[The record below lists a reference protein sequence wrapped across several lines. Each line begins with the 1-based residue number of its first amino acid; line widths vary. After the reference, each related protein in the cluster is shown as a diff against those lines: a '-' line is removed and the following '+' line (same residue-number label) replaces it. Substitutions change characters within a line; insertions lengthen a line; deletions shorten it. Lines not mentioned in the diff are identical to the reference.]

1 MMRRTTY
8 TSKRI
13 IKMLFGILTILLL
26 STQEIWGQTYSID
39 LYAQNYAGGSG
50 TKNDPYLISNDKEL
64 AKLARDVN
72 NGNTSQAFLGK
83 YFKLTADIDLSG
95 GIWMPIG
102 KYYNYGNGNGNNR
115 LFFGKFDGNG
125 HVIKNMH
132 IQWEGT
138 DAWSAW
144 GLFSTLQGSSSTNL
158 TTVTNL
164 IIENAVV
171 EKKPGFK
178 PYGPGYNVGVV
189 AGEIYGNT
197 ELSNIIIRGSEIKD
211 NDETY
216 EINNESK
223 IGGISGNVQT
233 DSKNETFR
241 IFNIAAD
248 TKINMLKNT
257 SVFNNKFHIAQGFG
271 RFSYDMKGG
280 DNIIEPTNIYLFGNG
295 LNIENTSTNINKGG
309 ITANCQNENNAKK
322 YTSTWYYTQDV
333 TGGKNLGIKVNAAT
347 FANDFVDK
355 ANTLITTKSLEE
367 DKNPWTFTN
376 GALNMYSKIDVSLVE
391 NTYNRNDLQ
400 VSYTLTSNQFKDE
413 YTFSWTV
420 EGEAITPNK
429 GSNGKTITLPLS
441 NKKRTGVVI
450 ITNGNT
456 GSVIL
461 KKHFEI
467 KPKYYSIDLYADSYS
482 GGTGTKE
489 DPIIISSD
497 LELAKLARDVETW
510 QMKDSKYFKLA
521 NDISLDK
528 GLWMPI
534 GNTKYSWAFFK
545 GKFDGDG
552 HTIDNMHICWK
563 DNSGSWG
570 AWGLFSVLNGQ
581 ASDEARVC
589 RITNLIIDNAVVE
602 KEEGY
607 MPVGNGLNI
616 GILAGELAGGNSE
629 ISNIIIRNS
638 KITDNKETYTTPEIA
653 VGGIVGK
660 AVDGQIYRIYNLSS
674 EADINMFD
682 HASLKSGNTCLAE
695 GIGYYGVVNNS
706 NSFVILPTNI
716 YVHGKVSTA
725 NNRCKV
731 GEVVGNRNVNAE
743 SGETATWY
751 YANKTNSSSSNI
763 ATNGTQK
770 SEVDFATTFASQNNL
785 YISANNFQDKLNW
798 SYTSGTGFNFGSTKL
813 TVKRGYNTIITAETI
828 EGNAGNEKYFWYTSS
843 DKKNWTLQ
851 NENNAYND
859 FSISLED
866 YDQFVYALLEDGSS
880 QSGVAKIDARK
891 VDAVMKTNEETN
903 TLYIEITNNIW
914 ENNDK
919 LNVTYSW
926 VKNGKEETVAPT
938 FDKSS
943 LAPTDKLSCHVI
955 VTTKDGVELLNKWL
969 VYAKSVV
976 YLCPA
981 GVTVTTADGK
991 TISYNAG
998 DDSND
1003 GLTPATAVRTWKGA
1017 YSKLTVKGSWDD
1029 NTIVLMGKSDQSV
1042 TNDGSDGFPNNNDYY
1057 SSSEKWENAKAS
1069 SPFFRNTT
1077 ITGSWDGVDYKG
1089 VIEMYGGHYR
1099 NHSIAIFGD
1108 TRFQYLA
1115 FNRNPNNTEGDYFD
1129 ILYCQFY
1136 NLEMGEGIQM
1146 TNYQK
1151 MYQGDGTIKGA
1162 VSTSFQIFGGF
1173 MDDNRFSPLSTEGNL
1188 KKMDDALPHGREG
1201 FKIKIKS
1208 GHFST
1213 ICVGGRQTTDNRNG
1227 VMGSPN
1233 MPIKCTIDV
1242 DIDRNFND
1250 NHNEN
1255 NSDLDVAVVLA
1266 GNHEGAMV
1274 GDVDII
1280 IKSGKIGRVVN
1291 GSLGARRN
1299 TSNYNAP
1306 YNTYMGR
1313 ANILIDPEH
1322 SENNNNT
1329 DINSRVEITEI
1340 YGGSTGRG
1348 FQGGQWI
1355 ENPFYGYS
1363 TITIKGGTFLI
1374 PTKCTPE
1381 EIFSGIYGAGAG
1393 GMNGIG
1399 DDTNHT
1405 TDERIP
1411 YWTNS
1416 STKSVMAFGNYYTAK
1431 NNLCMY
1437 KCYNADT
1444 HTYTEVDPRLT
1455 NNKIII
1461 EGGIFGSETRKID
1474 GIYGGGSGYMSKD
1487 LWIADSKPSTYG
1499 GNIYGKA
1506 GETVTS
1512 LTING
1517 GEFYCKNGIFAGGR
1531 GTDYYYATKAYNGN
1545 PDDYQ
1550 ELGKIYGN
1558 VELTIN
1564 GGKFHCPI
1572 FGGGYGVADAKLL
1585 NSNNINTLENM
1596 ARLYGSSTVK
1606 INGGT
1611 FFENIYGGGDMAV
1624 VEKGT
1629 NVIISDRADI
1639 RADVFAGGNGRI
1651 KRADTDYTIN
1661 NNTWHPEK
1669 VGKVLGNTNLT
1680 FFGSTKVA
1688 PYIYGDIYGGGNLA
1702 QVEGDTHINMYAANF
1717 AGEIFGG
1724 GKGRITDNNGK
1735 ELYTYADVT
1744 GNTFVSLAK
1753 DQGVQINDKE
1763 KEEDNYSINVIWNK
1777 KLDSTKEN
1785 FIEWDTN
1792 KAKFFADGK
1801 FLNPHNIYGGGNLA
1815 CNVTGKATL
1824 NIQKGMTPFSLLK
1837 TTEWKVA
1844 YDDNNNPHFSVF
1856 GGGYG
1861 LNTTV
1866 DNTDVTV
1873 NVEGDYSVYDA
1884 EIEDDTEQLSKG
1896 QTPLRAKSDMNVFDN
1911 SKGIPNFTILA
1922 VLGGGY
1928 AGTVDNDAKV
1938 TIDGKTFIHR
1948 VYGGGFGD
1956 PKSTSNNETGK
1967 IGGNTEVYVKGGNIY
1982 GDVFGGGAGVKPKKD
1997 ASSTYTYFT
2006 NVAKVYETTKVEVS
2020 DDAHVYGNVYGGG
2033 DMANI
2038 GSYETHDNPE
2048 AYFGNKPKSISTFDQ
2063 TNGKFISYEATD
2075 YKSFVNIIGGN
2086 IFGEI
2091 FAGGKGLKK
2100 AEAPEYNKVGRIN
2113 GNTILHIA
2121 NTNEAGMERITP
2133 MVWNRVYGGCAYGV
2147 VDGNTLVHVEGG
2159 MLGLNIFGGGYGD
2172 IPITNDKTDD
2182 NSGQSTASST
2192 LEQVLGKKDTKN
2204 EGTYACILGNTKVQI
2219 DGGEWLWDRKA
2230 DKNGNITTWLDVQSD
2245 SEKVCENLDEFKDI
2259 IYAIHNA
2266 NTLGEITNA
2275 KAKAAMS
2282 RIINNKDTKEF
2293 FELTDGDF
2301 GSASFSKNHN
2311 IFGGGNRAC
2320 YVGYDIN
2327 GNSTGDGTGEAIVE
2341 INHSPVTEIIGA
2353 NGKSL
2358 NILDFTTLQGL
2369 CWYLAEKN
2377 SNNPQFSV
2385 FGAGYG
2391 ANTKVRNAKVYA
2403 QAGAMIEENG
2413 TPNKING
2420 KYFRY
2425 ASQEEDRLKY
2435 TNFETNLYIDY
2446 MAVSKEDKKLYYGSV
2461 DGTSDDADTFRR
2473 YYNTRMA
2480 WILGI
2485 PGFTFQEIHGGGF
2498 SGYVKEDTY
2507 VETNNQLTCYN
2518 IYGGGLGA
2526 LPYGTLNETTD
2537 KDNHYDFG
2545 SVGGNSKVFFKSGN
2559 VARNVYGGGAG
2570 IESIRVSGNNIVS
2583 LDSKTGSIIDFPDMA
2598 RVKGKTEVHIYGE
2611 NVGVPPLVIDRTV
2624 IMGNVYGGGD
2634 VANVGLNTQKATA
2647 KKIDD
2652 AESLSPSNF
2661 TSFVNVRGGTILS
2674 KIFAGGNGRTADV
2687 CGDYTKLGGIYG
2699 NACVVTGRPVM
2710 TYPYNE
2716 FATGSTTEYTSTS
2729 LNPSEEKYL
2738 VNPDATVNKD
2748 LMPSIMNSIYGGGQN
2763 GTVYGNTLVAIKD
2776 GALYYNIFGGG
2787 WGDEETNTSANI
2799 TGNTNLSITGGQA
2812 MLTSY
2817 WSTTMRNWEPATI
2830 VGDKTYSPQYIP
2842 ATQKFKVNHNI
2853 YGGGDKT
2860 CVVGEKD
2867 KDGNLV
2873 ENSGNTYIKLEKGL
2887 LHDNTQ
2893 LLSGV
2898 STTQFF
2904 NSNEWKEI
2912 FNKVGSP
2919 HFCVFGGGFGEK
2931 TFVLN
2936 DSHIE
2941 VAMEARGSINKG
2953 NDIIKGEE
2961 HKHFFSDYSMMD
2973 IVGGGFSGQ
2982 VNGTT
2987 HIYGAGGAS
2996 CRRVFGGGFYSSVK
3010 ATDINIKAIDCHDI
3024 FGGGFMGD
3032 VEKETKVV
3040 IGSQDSKTSTFGND
3054 DIYIHGNVYGGNDV
3068 SGAVNIVLDSNGY
3081 FKDNGGTGTNV
3092 NIYGGHIYGDVY
3104 GAGNGNYLYALDKK
3118 GNKKVTVNEYY
3129 PVNPNDS
3136 ESETIPLVYT
3146 VPMRE
3151 TMPSYMAASD
3161 AAKIVNINSWRPI
3174 TNKVNIDIKGNSTSD
3189 IITIDGDVYGG
3200 GNSASVKK
3208 VHDYDSDNQEGAI
3221 KINIGNN
3228 VNIRSV
3234 FMGCN
3239 GEALFAKSEDNDFM
3253 NKFQKLN
3260 GDVENGKELNLADT
3274 IDWINDPS
3282 NKGISTI
3289 YLSTENAQRPLVYP
3303 HLLDL
3308 YFQSVETDIQGQLTW
3323 NGSESGDGLTNCNIG
3338 TFCCGGNRGNMSVY
3352 PNSVGNVVD
3361 YTFPAGLV
3369 ITNKIVGG
3377 CNNANYNYKDLVTHE
3392 GGYLLGNT
3400 HSEYPFIKLTIKNKF
3415 EPKEDN
3421 NAYIGGNVYGG
3432 CYQAGTVRGD
3442 ISVILQSDM
3451 LEGKSKEKLDNSNDF
3466 LSSKPQYSA
3475 LNVYGA
3481 GYGMES
3487 YVYGNT
3493 DVRVAEGMKC
3503 DTVSTT
3509 SDIFNASGVSANFVY
3524 GGGQQGN
3531 VIGVT
3536 NVDVLNGHIYKSVT
3550 GGSYS
3555 GYVWG
3560 STQVKVGYPI
3570 YYKVKDKQSG
3580 IYLLNRSDKN
3590 NKFIDHEG
3598 NTETGAILSDLASE
3612 TIKQDIKL
3620 IAGDI
3625 ISQAVYESIIGKQGL
3640 TTEFVKN
3647 DCFEKCIS
3655 KPASPLTWNDIN
3667 IKIGEAVYGG
3677 GYSVAQG
3684 TSVLAND
3691 STVLKYTDRYNIDKA
3706 FTTENSRLVDLAEL
3720 PNGTTKGFGGNTTI
3734 LVADN
3739 SNPSSTRDHITI
3751 SHQEMK
3757 SIVLPKGTDLFGY
3770 YYKDKNGNYRYISLQ
3785 DHYFYGGGEEYAKP
3799 EEQGTDKNIYVYDS
3813 EGGIFGDG
3821 HQSYAE
3827 GFRSADLTGYGFAGT
3842 TINKPKIINTFQRM
3856 DILRLEDNCFNVLG
3870 ARDYATN
3877 VTNKTPYSIARVGEI
3892 QMFAKNIA
3900 LKGNKLQGKTV
3911 NRARNYMGLANNI
3924 HYVGAVTSN
3933 VPFNE
3938 ASKEA
3943 WRNDTGEIPASGD
3956 YANKSYLEVKQSYID
3971 QYKKDTDE
3979 ATFQKRNEGT
3989 AKNMIGIASGY
4000 ALKIQNVQE
4009 LYDANK
4015 KIVDKIYYGPIY
4027 GVIEMNL
4034 IDVREDE
4041 GGGYV
4046 YADNVHKR
4054 DNGNNP
4060 DFLETTGNFVFPY
4073 DAKQNRY
4080 IVDDC
4085 FPTGFSGLKT
4095 NDPDSEIDVHYWYV
4109 TGFNYYYNAH
4119 ITCFTYKD
4127 AMKFNNDNS
4136 DGLTVLAGLKPNQ
4149 PVTVHSWKMR
4159 SGHPDNKNDYSCDL
4173 EYRNY
4178 LPGKTEGNVDID
4190 NEDVAGKYTL
4200 RVGGSSSYTYSNP
4213 EASDTEDANKG
4224 FAAVLP
4230 MNATGAFDSNNYIR
4244 QALPSELNNGDAKI
4258 SFELSDNVNN
4268 TTTEYFNKHLSKKC
4282 LATLILK
4289 APAYSKYNSE
4299 KDNKPIISKVAT
4311 STFFTLSATGNY
4323 EKVENNTNLSEGKD
4337 YYIKNGIEGEYAK
4350 VNNTTKIFKKNT
4362 DGYAPVNNIKDVIA
4376 GENYFCEVPRIYTY
4390 TIYLTIEYVQ
4400 GPNINGNITV
4410 DNCALPGEMIRL
4422 KKNNVTIAA
4431 DQAFSANGYYWRI
4444 GKRKKNADGKWEFE
4458 DNTEWNITKKAAG
4471 YDTYKQGDAKTAEG
4485 LFKNCKYDKTN
4496 DYLDIPAY
4504 YFMNGYGVQLGI
4516 TMNGLDKI
4524 FTVDMDNDNEFL
4536 IHNYHRMNPHKEG
4549 LDLHLAEAIKRAKE
4563 EKDVATGT
4571 TTVPFAEPRIY
4582 ISDLSDLTAF
4592 INFIDTIGADGKA
4605 PRYGA
4610 NAQFVLQKDLTVP
4623 SDFVCGTGIFHG
4635 IFHGNGH
4642 VIHGLPQDKS
4652 LLAENQ
4658 GQIYNLGLESG
4669 NIAAKGSTNG
4679 GAYHCCFEQNP
4690 SSSPSSSEASS
4701 SLSDGVST
4709 PFAPIVYRMDGS
4721 ADTHYTSDDFKYGR
4735 VAYDLNE
4742 YYLRARYS
4750 NEATNPDDMKALKY
4764 VYDYYANGD
4773 YQYANRTDA
4782 ITGKNTGI
4790 TYLRTGLDSD
4800 LPNYEQAE
4808 TRHNQAHDIDKAR
4821 VKAGSSSA
4829 SSSSPSSST
4838 PSSSSPSSAPSSSSP
4853 SSFDG
4858 VSTPFAYEPLFDANH
4873 AATTLAASNIMND
4886 FIFWGQK
4893 LQATPES
4900 CPQAIESH
4908 QNCYMTNRVY
4918 RTAGYYGDTKL
4929 DAFHY
4934 NAYNYLGGTMTTY
4947 VHQPSITAIDFTC
4960 KGDISKATKTINGIF
4975 YPPVDDNAKVF
4986 SDFSVKNDVTKN
4998 LLVYTNNNVDIDSDT
5013 EAYDVVNKYLRY
5025 NESTRES
5032 LIKGHHVF
5040 TNTEGF
5046 TTAFLHLV
5054 ERTADNKNSEG
5065 GICENNNFCA
5075 PLPFTV
5081 TNRAWYVRKP
5091 QQYANDNTGAWE
5103 GICLPFTVHKVV
5115 ASINGEITHF
5125 YGIPTTDELS
5135 TPALNT
5141 HTLHHE
5147 YWLRGL
5153 TTVGK
5158 DGTDIAA
5165 TFQRPGLTSDGLFM
5179 PIAESSGSTS
5189 AGSSSP
5195 SAGSGS
5201 TSAGSGSPSLSEG
5214 VSYTFATPFFIDT
5227 YESRLYNKD
5236 ANPYYAAPHTY
5247 SNYPLLTSE
5256 VPYIVRFPGDGYY
5269 EFDLSS
5275 KFYNDILGKSEPEQT
5290 VAFNAY
5296 GYENM
5301 ETSYGS
5307 ITIPVTKQMATTK
5320 DGYTHCG
5327 TFAAKDIKKDAIYS
5341 MNDKGNAFIS
5351 ETSTATSIMPFRT
5364 YMTAKTTKAKALSY
5378 APSMIKIA
5386 ESTGI
5391 DKITP
5396 EIGVAD
5402 KDDATGSYLIVRP
5415 INNNKVRIESNIST
5429 TIYVYTITGQLYR
5442 ILDVIPGN
5450 SVYSGFQQGA
5460 YIFGK
5465 AKIMVQ

>member
-1 MMRRTTY
+1 
-8 TSKRI
+8 
-13 IKMLFGILTILLL
+13 MLLGILTILLM

-39 LYAQNYAGGSG
+39 IYAQNYAGGSG

-83 YFKLTADIDLSG
+83 YFKLTADIDLKN

-132 IQWEGT
+132 IQWEGK

-144 GLFSTLQGSSSTNL
+144 GLFSTLQGASSTNL

-164 IIENAVV
+164 IIENATV
-171 EKKPGFK
+171 EKKPDFK

-197 ELSNIIIRGSEIKD
+197 ELSNIIIRGSVITD

-216 EINNESK
+216 EINNETK
-223 IGGISGNVQT
+223 IGGIAGNVQT

-257 SVFNNKFHIAQGFG
+257 GIFNNKFCIAQGFG

-295 LNIENTSTNINKGG
+295 LNVESSNSETNKNINKGG
-309 ITANCQNENNAKK
+309 ITAYCQKEGNAKK
-322 YTSTWYYTQDV
+322 YTSTWYYTTSVD
-333 TGGKNLGIKVNAAT
+333 GGKNLGTQKTDAAFKGE
-347 FANDFVDK
+347 FAK
-355 ANTLITTKSLEE
+355 IANEFITKNNLTKEKTTWYFNNNNISM
-367 DKNPWTFTN
+367 DKNQ
-376 GALNMYSKIDVSLVE
+376 DVNVVE
-391 NTYNRNDLQ
+391 NYNRNDYN
-400 VSYTLTSNQFKDE
+400 VSFSIDGISPETDYT
-413 YTFSWTV
+413 YTWKV
-420 EGEAITPNK
+420 DNKEITPLE
-429 GSNGKTITLPLS
+429 GGKSISLELS
-441 NKKRTGVVI
+441 NKKRVGVVT
-450 ITNGNT
+450 ITNSKT
-456 GSVIL
+456 QKVVMTKDFVIN
-461 KKHFEI
+461 
-467 KPKYYSIDLYADSYS
+467 PKYYSIDLYADNYAQGS
-482 GGTGTKE
+482 GSET
-489 DPIIISSD
+489 DPYIISND
-497 LELAKLARDVETW
+497 LELAKLAYDVNKGTATAG
-510 QMKDSKYFKLA
+510 KYFKLS
-521 NDISLDK
+521 NDINLDK
-528 GLWMPI
+528 ALWIPI
-534 GNTKYSWAFFK
+534 GSTNYEEKYFN

-552 HTIDNMHICWK
+552 YSINNMRILWA
-563 DNSGSWG
+563 DTNNDWST
-570 AWGLFSVLNGQ
+570 WGLFSAIKGTADN
-581 ASDEARVC
+581 EANFC
-589 RITNLIIDNAVVE
+589 RITNLVMDHALIE
-602 KEEGY
+602 KESNTNQIEKSGNVAVL
-607 MPVGNGLNI
+607 VGEVLTTGF
-616 GILAGELAGGNSE
+616 SE
-629 ISNIIIRNS
+629 VSNIIVRNS
-638 KITDNKETYTTPEIA
+638 VITDNNESYKRKQFR
-653 VGGIVGK
+653 VGGIIGNLE
-660 AVDGQIYRIYNLSS
+660 DNHITRLFNLSAQVEIKMLS
-674 EADINMFD
+674 NATLSDKCYM
-682 HASLKSGNTCLAE
+682 AE
-695 GIGYYGVVNNS
+695 GIGHYGAPKTS
-706 NSFVILPTNI
+706 SSYAIPLTNI
-716 YVHGKVSTA
+716 YVHGSIETTINSNNCYIGGVIGNNA
-725 NNRCKV
+725 NN
-731 GEVVGNRNVNAE
+731 NNIT
-743 SGETATWY
+743 STSSTWY
-751 YANKTNSSSSNI
+751 YTEAVNVATTNVVNY
-763 ATNGTQK
+763 GTKQPL
-770 SEVDFATTFASQNNL
+770 SDFANIFAVNCDS
-785 YISANNFQDKLNW
+785 YIAEKNIDGKSVWTYINSIGFKFSFTRL
-798 SYTSGTGFNFGSTKL
+798 TVERGFNAE
-813 TVKRGYNTIITAETI
+813 ITAETVK
-828 EGNAGNEKYFWYTSS
+828 GNAANEKYFWYTSA
-843 DKKNWTLQ
+843 DKKTWELQ
-851 NENNAYND
+851 NKDAASYP
-859 FSISLED
+859 FTLPRKD
-866 YDQFVYALLEDGSS
+866 YDQYVYAELADGSS
-880 QSGVAKIDARK
+880 RSGIIKIEAVRVEAKLIS
-891 VDAVMKTNEETN
+891 NSGEN
-903 TLYIEITNNIW
+903 TISISVTNNIW
-914 ENNDK
+914 NNNDY
-919 LNVTYSW
+919 LNITYSW
-926 VKNGKEETVAPT
+926 VKNDDEEHPVSTT
-938 FDKSS
+938 STYDKSK
-943 LAPTDKLSCHVI
+943 LGNNDKLKCHVVVKSQDGI
-955 VTTKDGVELLNKWL
+955 VLLDNWL
-969 VYAKSVV
+969 VYVKSVI
-976 YLCPA
+976 YICPA
-981 GVTVTTADGK
+981 GVTVGTT
-991 TISYNAG
+991 TYNAG
-998 DDSND
+998 NDNND
-1003 GLTPATAVRTWKGA
+1003 GLTPETAVLTWNGA
-1017 YSKLTVKGSWDD
+1017 YTKLDKEGSWDD
-1029 NTIVLMGKSDQSV
+1029 NIIVLMGRSDYGVTNNSSNGFTSV
-1042 TNDGSDGFPNNNDYY
+1042 TFY
-1057 SSSEKWENAKAS
+1057 SSSDWENKKKN
-1069 SPFFRNTT
+1069 SPFFKNAT
-1077 ITGSWDGVDYKG
+1077 ITGSWNDVDYHGVMQMKG
-1089 VIEMYGGHYR
+1089 GSNRDESLPIY
-1099 NHSIAIFGD
+1099 GD
-1108 TRFQYLA
+1108 TRFQHLT
-1115 FNRNPNNTEGDYFD
+1115 FERSNNNSDKYD
-1129 ILYCQFY
+1129 ILYCQY
-1136 NLEMGEGIQM
+1136 NNMEMGEGIQM
-1146 TNYQK
+1146 INYK
-1151 MYQGDGTIKGA
+1151 DMFDADGTISGA
-1162 VSTSFQIFGGF
+1162 KSTSFQIFGGF
-1173 MDDNRFSPLSTEGNL
+1173 KDDARFRNLWEGDNL
-1188 KKMDDALPHGREG
+1188 KKMDESLPHGHEG
-1201 FKIKIKS
+1201 FSIKIKS
-1208 GHFST
+1208 GHYST
-1213 ICVGGRQTTDNRNG
+1213 ICVGGRQTQSNING
-1227 VMGSPN
+1227 LMGSPN
-1233 MPIKCTIDV
+1233 MPIKCTIDI
-1242 DIDRNFND
+1242 DIDRDFND
-1250 NHNEN
+1250 KHTSGNG
-1255 NSDLDVAVVLA
+1255 DKTPTLDVAVILA

-1291 GSLGARRN
+1291 GSLGAKRKVN
-1299 TSNYNAP
+1299 DNSNAP
-1306 YNTYMGR
+1306 YNTFMGR
-1313 ANILIDPEH
+1313 ANILIDPAQ
-1322 SENNNNT
+1322 SENNKQNK

-1340 YGGSTGRG
+1340 YGGSAGRG
-1348 FQGGQWI
+1348 FGDNEEV
-1355 ENPFYGYS
+1355 ENPFYGQS

-1374 PTKCTPE
+1374 PTECNQDM
-1381 EIFSGIYGAGAG
+1381 IFSGIYGAGAG

-1399 DDTNHT
+1399 DDANHT
-1405 TDERIP
+1405 PDTRIP
-1411 YWTNS
+1411 YWNDVNTKSVINFGGYATAKDKLCFYHCYNS
-1416 STKSVMAFGNYYTAK
+1416 STRTFT
-1431 NNLCMY
+1431 
-1437 KCYNADT
+1437 DI
-1444 HTYTEVDPRLT
+1444 DPRETST
-1455 NNKIII
+1455 NIII
-1461 EGGIFGSETRKID
+1461 EGGIFGSSTKPID
-1474 GIYGGGSGYMSKD
+1474 GIYAGGSGYMSLD
-1487 LWIADSKPSTYG
+1487 LWPHRGIPSKVG

-1506 GETVTS
+1506 GETVAS
-1512 LTING
+1512 MTING
-1517 GEFYCKNGIFAGGR
+1517 GEFYCENGIFAGGR
-1531 GTDYYYATKAYNGN
+1531 GTDYFYAKKDNNKIYGT
-1545 PDDYQ
+1545 PSDYTD
-1550 ELGKIYGN
+1550 LGKIYGN

-1564 GGKFHCPI
+1564 GGKFHCPV

-1585 NSNNINTLENM
+1585 NSNNINTLNNM

-1611 FFENIYGGGDMAV
+1611 FYDNIYGGGDMAV

-1629 NVIISDRADI
+1629 NVIISDSADI

-1651 KRADTDYTIN
+1651 KRADTDQTIN
-1661 NNTWHPEK
+1661 DNTWHPEL

-1702 QVEGDTHINMYAANF
+1702 QVGGDTHINMYAANF

-1724 GKGRITDNNGK
+1724 GKGSITDGNGYAIAK
-1735 ELYTYADVT
+1735 DLYTYANVN

-1753 DQGVQINDKE
+1753 DQGVQIKDEK
-1763 KEEDNYSINVIWNK
+1763 KEEDNYSINVIWNR

-1785 FIEWDTN
+1785 FIKWDTN
-1792 KAKFFADGK
+1792 KTEFFANGK

-1824 NIQKGMTPFSLLK
+1824 DIQKGMTSFSLLK
-1837 TTEWKVA
+1837 TAEWKAA

-1866 DNTDVTV
+1866 GNTDVTV
-1873 NVEGDYSVYDA
+1873 NVVGDYSVYDA
-1884 EIEDDTEQLSKG
+1884 EIKDDTEQLSKG
-1896 QTPLRAKSDMNVFDN
+1896 QTPLRAKGEMNVFDN

-1928 AGTVDNDAKV
+1928 AGTVDSDAKV

-1956 PKSTSNNETGK
+1956 PTSTSNNNTGK
-1967 IGGNTEVYVKGGNIY
+1967 IGGNTEVYVKGGKIY

-1997 ASSTYTYFT
+1997 TSGTYTYFT
-2006 NVAKVYETTKVEVS
+2006 NVAKVDKTTKVEVS
-2020 DDAHVYGNVYGGG
+2020 DDANVFGNVYGGG

-2038 GSYETHDNPE
+2038 GSYITLTNKVE
-2048 AYFGNKPKSISTFDQ
+2048 YYGNKPKSTSTFDQ
-2063 TNGKFISYEATD
+2063 TNGDFISYEATD
-2075 YKSFVNIIGGN
+2075 YKSFVNIVGGN

-2100 AEAPEYNKVGRIN
+2100 ADAPEYNKVGRIN

-2121 NTNEAGMERITP
+2121 NTNKAGMERITP
-2133 MVWNRVYGGCAYGV
+2133 MVWSRVYGGCAYGV
-2147 VDGNTLVHVEGG
+2147 VDGNTLVHIEGG

-2204 EGTYACILGNTKVQI
+2204 EGTYANILGNTKVQI
-2219 DGGEWLWDRKA
+2219 DGGAWLWDRKA
-2230 DKNGNITTWLDVQSD
+2230 DKNGNITTWLDAQTDSD
-2245 SEKVCENLDEFKDI
+2245 KVCENLDEFKDI

-2266 NTLGEITNA
+2266 NNLGEITNA

-2293 FELTDGDF
+2293 FEMTDGDF
-2301 GSASFSKNHN
+2301 GSARFSKNHN

-2341 INHSPVTEIIGA
+2341 INHSPVTDIIGA

-2377 SNNPQFSV
+2377 SNSPQFSV

-2403 QAGAMIEENG
+2403 QTGAMIELNG
-2413 TPNKING
+2413 TPNKIDG

-2461 DGTSDDADTFRR
+2461 DGTSDDANTFRR

-2480 WILGI
+2480 WTLGI
-2485 PGFTFQEIHGGGF
+2485 PSFTFQEIHGGGF
-2498 SGYVKEDTY
+2498 SGYVDEDTY
-2507 VETNNQLTCYN
+2507 VEANNQLACYN

-2611 NVGVPPLVIDRTV
+2611 NVGVPPLVIERTV

-2647 KKIDD
+2647 EKIDV
-2652 AESLSPSNF
+2652 AKSLTPANF

-2674 KIFAGGNGRTADV
+2674 KVFAGGNGRTADV

-2716 FATGSTTEYTSTS
+2716 FAGSTTEYTSTS

-2748 LMPSIMNSIYGGGQN
+2748 LMPSIMNSVYGGGQN

-2873 ENSGNTYIKLEKGL
+2873 ANSGNTYIKLEKGL

-2898 STTQFF
+2898 TTTQFF
-2904 NSNEWKEI
+2904 SSNEWKEI

-2941 VAMEARGSINKG
+2941 VAMETRGSINKD
-2953 NDIIKGEE
+2953 NDIVKGEE
-2961 HKHFFSDYSMMD
+2961 YKHFVSDYSMMD

-2987 HIYGAGGAS
+2987 HINGAGGAS
-2996 CRRVFGGGFYSSVK
+2996 CRRVFGGGFYNSVK

-3032 VEKETKVV
+3032 VEKGTKVV
-3040 IGSQDSKTSTFGND
+3040 IGSQEGKTSTSTFGND
-3054 DIYIHGNVYGGNDV
+3054 DIYVHGSVYGGNDV
-3068 SGAVNIVLDSNGY
+3068 SGAVNIVLDQNGY

-3151 TMPSYMAASD
+3151 TMPSYIAASD

-3200 GNSASVKK
+3200 GNSASVQK
-3208 VHDYDSDNQEGAI
+3208 VHDNDSESQEGDI

-3282 NKGISTI
+3282 NKGISTL
-3289 YLSTENAQRPLVYP
+3289 YLSTVNAQRPLIYP

-3308 YFQSVETDIQGQLTW
+3308 YFQSVETDIQGKLTW
-3323 NGSESGDGLTNCNIG
+3323 NGSESGDGLTNCTIG

-3442 ISVILQSDM
+3442 IAIILQSDM

-3475 LNVYGA
+3475 LNVYGG

-3487 YVYGNT
+3487 NVYGNT
-3493 DVRVAEGMKC
+3493 DVIMAEGLKC
-3503 DTVSTT
+3503 SDPST
-3509 SDIFNASGVSANFVY
+3509 SSSGEFNASGVSANFVY

-3536 NVDVLNGHIYKSVT
+3536 NVDVLNGHIYKAVT

-3580 IYLLNRSDKN
+3580 IYLLDRTDKN
-3590 NKFIDHEG
+3590 NKYIDREG
-3598 NTETGAILSDLASE
+3598 NTETGATLSDLASE

-3640 TTEFVKN
+3640 TTEFVKT
-3647 DCFEKCIS
+3647 DCFEKCVS
-3655 KPASPLTWNDIN
+3655 SPASPLTWDDIN
-3667 IKIGEAVYGG
+3667 ICIGEAIYGG

-3691 STVLKYTDRYNIDKA
+3691 STVLKYTDKYNINKA
-3706 FTTENSRLVDLAEL
+3706 FTTENSRLVGLTEL
-3720 PNGTTKGFGGNTTI
+3720 PNGTTEGFGGNTTI
-3734 LVADN
+3734 IVADN
-3739 SNPSSTRDHITI
+3739 SDPSSTRDHITI

-3757 SIVLPKGTDLFGY
+3757 SIVLPNGTDLFGY
-3770 YYKDKNGNYRYISLQ
+3770 YYKHKDGNYRFISLQ
-3785 DHYFYGGGEEYAKP
+3785 DSYFYGDGYDKP
-3799 EEQGTDKNIYVYDS
+3799 VGQSDTDKNIYVYDS

-3827 GFRSADLTGYGFAGT
+3827 GFRCADLTGYGFVGT
-3842 TINKPKIINTFQRM
+3842 TINNPKIINTFQRM

-3900 LKGNKLQGKTV
+3900 LTDNKLQDKSV
-3911 NRARNYMGLANNI
+3911 KRARNYMGLANNI

-3933 VPFNE
+3933 VPFND

-3943 WRNDTGEIPASGD
+3943 WRNDTGEVPASG
-3956 YANKSYLEVKQSYID
+3956 KSYLEVKQSYID
-3971 QYKKDTDE
+3971 QYKNDADE

-4073 DAKQNRY
+4073 EEKQNRY

-4085 FPTGFSGLKT
+4085 FPTGFYGLKT

-4119 ITCFTYKD
+4119 ITGYTYKD

-4136 DGLTVLAGLKPNQ
+4136 DGLTVLAGLKPKQ
-4149 PVTVHSWKMR
+4149 PVAVHSWKMR
-4159 SGHPDNKNDYSCDL
+4159 SGHPTDTNEYSCDL

-4178 LPGKTEGNVDID
+4178 LPDRTEGNVDID
-4190 NEDVAGKYTL
+4190 NKDVAGRYTL

-4230 MNATGAFDSNNYIR
+4230 MNATGAFDSKNYIR

-4268 TTTEYFNKHLSKKC
+4268 TTTEYFNKHLSEKC

-4289 APAYSKYNSE
+4289 APAYSEYKSE
-4299 KDNKPIISKVAT
+4299 DDNKPIISKVAT
-4311 STFFTLSATGNY
+4311 SAFFTLSATGNY

-4350 VNNTTKIFKKNT
+4350 VNTTTKIFKKDK
-4362 DGYAPVNNIKDVIA
+4362 DGYAPVNIKDVIA

-4458 DNTEWNITKKAAG
+4458 DATEWDTTNKATG

-4549 LDLHLAEAIKRAKE
+4549 LNLHLAEAIKRAKE
-4563 EKDVATGT
+4563 EKDAATGT

-4592 INFIDTIGADGKA
+4592 INFIDTIGADSKT

-4669 NIAAKGSTNG
+4669 NIAAKGSTNA

-4690 SSSPSSSEASS
+4690 

-4750 NEATNPDDMKALKY
+4750 NDASNPDDMKALKY

-4821 VKAGSSSA
+4821 AKASSSSAAGSSSA
-4829 SSSSPSSST
+4829 
-4838 PSSSSPSSAPSSSSP
+4838 SSSSP

-4873 AATTLAASNIMND
+4873 AATTLTASNIMND

-4908 QNCYMTNRVY
+4908 QNCYMTNHVY

-4947 VHQPSITAIDFTC
+4947 VHQPSITAIDFYC
-4960 KGDISKATKTINGIF
+4960 KGDISKAIGTIKGIF
-4975 YPPVDDNAKVF
+4975 YPPVDENAKVF
-4986 SDFSVKNDVTKN
+4986 SDFSVKDDVTKN

-5125 YGIPTTDELS
+5125 YGIPTDDELS
-5135 TPALNT
+5135 TPSLNT

-5158 DGTDIAA
+5158 NGTDIAA

-5179 PIAESSGSTS
+5179 PKAESSGSTS

-5201 TSAGSGSPSLSEG
+5201 PSAGSGSPSLSEG

>member
-13 IKMLFGILTILLL
+13 IKMLFGILTILLM
-26 STQEIWGQTYSID
+26 STQEIWGQTQTYSID

-50 TKNDPYLISNDKEL
+50 TKNDPYLISNDMEL

-83 YFKLTADIDLSG
+83 YFKLTADIDLRD

-171 EKKPGFK
+171 EKKPGFS

-197 ELSNIIIRGSEIKD
+197 ELSNIIIRGSRITD

-216 EINNESK
+216 KINNESK

-257 SVFNNKFHIAQGFG
+257 SVNNNKFYIAQGFG
-271 RFSYDMKGG
+271 RFSYNMNGG
-280 DNIIEPTNIYLFGNG
+280 GNIIEPTNIYLFGNG
-295 LNIENTSTNINKGG
+295 LKVESSNSETNTNINKGG

-322 YTSTWYYTQDV
+322 YASTWYYTQNVD
-333 TGGKNLGIKVNAAT
+333 GGKNLGTQKTDAAFKGE
-347 FANDFVDK
+347 FAK
-355 ANTLITTKSLEE
+355 IANEFITKNNLTEE
-367 DKNPWTFTN
+367 KTAWYFNN
-376 GALNMYSKIDVSLVE
+376 NNISMNNNLDVYVVE
-391 NTYNRNDLQ
+391 NYNRNDYN
-400 VSYTLTSNQFKDE
+400 VSFSIEGISPETDYT
-413 YTFSWTV
+413 YTWKV
-420 EGEAITPNK
+420 DNKEITPAK
-429 GSNGKTITLPLS
+429 GGKSISLELS
-441 NKKRTGVVI
+441 NKKRVGVVT
-450 ITNGNT
+450 ITDSKT
-456 GSVIL
+456 QEVIMT
-461 KKHFEI
+461 KDFVI
-467 KPKYYSIDLYADSYS
+467 NPKYYSIDLYADNYAQGS
-482 GGTGTKE
+482 GSET
-489 DPIIISSD
+489 DPYIISND
-497 LELAKLARDVETW
+497 LELAKLAYDVNKGTATAG
-510 QMKDSKYFKLA
+510 KYFKLS
-521 NDISLDK
+521 NDINLDK
-528 GLWMPI
+528 ALWIPI
-534 GNTKYSWAFFK
+534 GSTNYEEKYFN

-552 HTIDNMHICWK
+552 YSIDNMRILWT
-563 DNSGSWG
+563 DTNNGWST
-570 AWGLFSVLNGQ
+570 WGLFSAIKGTADN
-581 ASDEARVC
+581 EANFC
-589 RITNLIIDNAVVE
+589 RITNLVMDHALIE
-602 KEEGY
+602 KEPNTNQTEKSGNVAVLVGEVLTTGY
-607 MPVGNGLNI
+607 
-616 GILAGELAGGNSE
+616 SE
-629 ISNIIIRNS
+629 VSNIIVRNS
-638 KITDNKETYTTPEIA
+638 VITDNNESYKRKQFR
-653 VGGIVGK
+653 VGGIIGNLE
-660 AVDGQIYRIYNLSS
+660 DNHITRLFNLSS
-674 EADINMFD
+674 DVKIKMLSNARLSDKCYM
-682 HASLKSGNTCLAE
+682 AE
-695 GIGYYGVVNNS
+695 GIGRYGAPKTS
-706 NSFVILPTNI
+706 SSYAIPLTNI
-716 YVHGKVSTA
+716 YVHGSIETTINSNNCYVGGVIGNNA
-725 NNRCKV
+725 NN
-731 GEVVGNRNVNAE
+731 NNIT
-743 SGETATWY
+743 STSSTWY
-751 YANKTNSSSSNI
+751 YTEAVSVTTSNVV
-763 ATNGTQK
+763 NYGTKQPL
-770 SEVDFATTFASQNNL
+770 SDFANIFAENCNS
-785 YISANNFQDKLNW
+785 YIAEKNIDGKSVWTYIN
-798 SYTSGTGFNFGSTKL
+798 SIGFKFSFTRL
-813 TVKRGYNTIITAETI
+813 AVKRGFNAEITAETVK
-828 EGNAGNEKYFWYTSS
+828 GNAANEKYFWYTSA
-843 DKKNWTLQ
+843 DKKIWELQ
-851 NENNAYND
+851 NKDTASNP
-859 FSISLED
+859 FTLPRKD
-866 YDQFVYALLEDGSS
+866 YDQYVYAELADGSS
-880 QSGVAKIDARK
+880 RSGIIKIEAVRVEAKLIS
-891 VDAVMKTNEETN
+891 NSGEN
-903 TLYIEITNNIW
+903 TISVSVTNNIW
-914 ENNDK
+914 NNNDY
-919 LNVTYSW
+919 LNITYSW
-926 VKNGKEETVAPT
+926 VKNDDEERPVSTT
-938 FDKSS
+938 STYDKSK
-943 LAPTDKLSCHVI
+943 LDKDDKLKCHVVVKSQDGI
-955 VTTKDGVELLNKWL
+955 VLLDNWL
-969 VYAKSVV
+969 VYVKSVI
-976 YLCPA
+976 YICPA
-981 GVTVTTADGK
+981 GVTVGSTT
-991 TISYNAG
+991 YNAG

-1003 GLTPATAVRTWKGA
+1003 GLSPETAVRTWKGA
-1017 YSKLTVKGSWDD
+1017 YSKLEKNGSWDD
-1029 NTIVLMGKSDQSV
+1029 NTIVLMGRSDYNVTNNSSNGFTSV
-1042 TNDGSDGFPNNNDYY
+1042 TFY
-1057 SSSEKWENAKAS
+1057 SSSDWEDKKS
-1069 SPFFRNTT
+1069 TSPFFKNAT
-1077 ITGSWDGVDYKG
+1077 ITGSWNDVDYHGVMQMKG
-1089 VIEMYGGHYR
+1089 GGNREESLPIY
-1099 NHSIAIFGD
+1099 GD
-1108 TRFQYLA
+1108 TRFQYIT
-1115 FNRNPNNTEGDYFD
+1115 FERNEYVSDKYD
-1129 ILYCQFY
+1129 ILYCQY
-1136 NLEMGEGIQM
+1136 NNLEMGEGIQM
-1146 TNYQK
+1146 INYK
-1151 MYQGDGTIKGA
+1151 DMFDADGTIYGA
-1162 VSTSFQIFGGF
+1162 KSTSFQIFGGF
-1173 MDDNRFSPLSTEGNL
+1173 NDDARFRNLWEGDNL
-1188 KKMDDALPHGREG
+1188 KKMDESLPHGHEG
-1201 FKIKIKS
+1201 FSIKIKS
-1208 GHFST
+1208 GHYST
-1213 ICVGGRQTTDNRNG
+1213 ICVGGRQTQSKING
-1227 VMGSPN
+1227 LMGSPN
-1233 MPIKCTIDV
+1233 MPIKCTIDI
-1242 DIDRNFND
+1242 DIDRDFND
-1250 NHNEN
+1250 KHTSGNGNMTPT
-1255 NSDLDVAVVLA
+1255 LDVAVVLA

-1291 GSLGARRN
+1291 GSLGAKRN
-1299 TSNYNAP
+1299 VNGYNNAP
-1306 YNTYMGR
+1306 YNTFMGR
-1313 ANILIDPEH
+1313 ANILIDPAQ
-1322 SENNNNT
+1322 SENNKQAK

-1340 YGGSTGRG
+1340 YGGSAGRG
-1348 FQGGQWI
+1348 FGDNQEV
-1355 ENPFYGYS
+1355 ENPFYGQS

-1374 PTKCTPE
+1374 PIGCNQDM
-1381 EIFSGIYGAGAG
+1381 IFSGIYGAGAG

-1399 DDTNHT
+1399 DDDNHT
-1405 TDERIP
+1405 PDTRIP
-1411 YWTNS
+1411 YWNDVNTKSVINFGGYATAKDKLCLYHCYNS
-1416 STKSVMAFGNYYTAK
+1416 STRTFT
-1431 NNLCMY
+1431 
-1437 KCYNADT
+1437 DI
-1444 HTYTEVDPRLT
+1444 DPRETST
-1455 NNKIII
+1455 NIII
-1461 EGGIFGSETRKID
+1461 EGGIFGSSTKPID
-1474 GIYGGGSGYMSKD
+1474 GIYAGGSGYMSLD
-1487 LWIADSKPSTYG
+1487 LWPHRGIPSKVG

-1506 GETVTS
+1506 GETVAS
-1512 LTING
+1512 MTING

-1531 GTDYYYATKAYNGN
+1531 GTDYFYAKKDNNKIYGT
-1545 PDDYQ
+1545 PSDYTD
-1550 ELGKIYGN
+1550 LGKIYGN

-1564 GGKFHCPI
+1564 GGIFHCPI

-1585 NSNNINTLENM
+1585 NSSDINTLNNM

-1624 VEKGT
+1624 VGKGT
-1629 NVIISDRADI
+1629 NVIISDSADI
-1639 RADVFAGGNGRI
+1639 RADVFAGGNGRT
-1651 KRADTDYTIN
+1651 KRADTDYDIKD
-1661 NNTWHPEK
+1661 NTWNPEL

-1724 GKGRITDNNGK
+1724 GKGRITDDKGYAIAD
-1735 ELYTYADVT
+1735 EGLYTYANVT

-1763 KEEDNYSINVIWNK
+1763 KEEDNFSINVIWNR
-1777 KLDSTKEN
+1777 KLDSTKKN
-1785 FIEWDTN
+1785 FIEWNTN
-1792 KAKFFADGK
+1792 KAEFFANGK

-1815 CNVTGKATL
+1815 CKVTGKATL

-1866 DNTDVTV
+1866 GNTDVTV

-1896 QTPLRAKSDMNVFDN
+1896 QTPLRAKGEMNVFDN

-1928 AGTVDNDAKV
+1928 AGTVKNDTKV

-1956 PKSTSNNETGK
+1956 PTSTSNNNTGK
-1967 IGGNTEVYVKGGNIY
+1967 IGGNTEVYIQGAKIY
-1982 GDVFGGGAGVKPKKD
+1982 GDVFGGGAGVKPKND
-1997 ASSTYTYFT
+1997 TYFT
-2006 NVAKVYETTKVEVS
+2006 DVAKVEGTTKVEIS
-2020 DDAHVYGNVYGGG
+2020 DDAHVYGDVYGGG

-2038 GSYETHDNPE
+2038 GSYITHTNKVE
-2048 AYFGNKPKSISTFDQ
+2048 YYGNKPKSISTFDQ
-2063 TNGKFISYEATD
+2063 TNGNFISYKATD

-2086 IFGEI
+2086 IFGKI

-2219 DGGEWLWDRKA
+2219 DGGAWLWDRKA
-2230 DKNGNITTWLDVQSD
+2230 DKNGNITTWLDVQTD
-2245 SEKVCENLDEFKDI
+2245 NEKVCENLDEFKDI

-2293 FELTDGDF
+2293 FEMTDGDF
-2301 GSASFSKNHN
+2301 GSARFSKNHN

-2320 YVGYDIN
+2320 YVGYGID

-2358 NILDFTTLQGL
+2358 DILDFTTLQGL

-2403 QAGAMIEENG
+2403 QTGAMIELNG
-2413 TPNKING
+2413 TPNKIDG
-2420 KYFRY
+2420 KSFRY

-2498 SGYVKEDTY
+2498 SGYVDEDTY
-2507 VETNNQLTCYN
+2507 VEANNQLACYN

-2526 LPYGTLNETTD
+2526 MPYGTLNETTD
-2537 KDNHYDFG
+2537 KDNQYDFG
-2545 SVGGNSKVFFKSGN
+2545 SVGGNSKVFIKSGN
-2559 VARNVYGGGAG
+2559 VAKNVYGGGAG
-2570 IESIRVSGNNIVS
+2570 IESIRVSGDNIVS

-2598 RVKGKTEVHIYGE
+2598 RVKGKTEVHVYGE

-2634 VANVGLNTQKATA
+2634 VANVGLDSQKATA
-2647 KKIDD
+2647 EKIDV
-2652 AESLSPSNF
+2652 AKSLTPSNF
-2661 TSFVNVRGGTILS
+2661 TSFVNVRGGTIFS
-2674 KIFAGGNGRTADV
+2674 KIFAGGKGRTADV

-2729 LNPSEEKYL
+2729 LDPSKQQYL

-2748 LMPSIMNSIYGGGQN
+2748 LMPNIMNSVYGGGQN
-2763 GTVYGNTLVAIKD
+2763 GTIYGNTLVAIKD
-2776 GALYYNIFGGG
+2776 GALYYNVFGGG

-2860 CVVGEKD
+2860 CVVGERD

-2904 NSNEWKEI
+2904 SSNEWKEI

-2931 TFVLN
+2931 TFVLS

-2961 HKHFFSDYSMMD
+2961 YKHFFSDYSMMD

-2987 HIYGAGGAS
+2987 HINGAGGAS
-2996 CRRVFGGGFYSSVK
+2996 CRRVLGGGFYSSVK
-3010 ATDINIKAIDCHDI
+3010 ATDINIKAIDCQDI

-3200 GNSASVKK
+3200 GNSASVQK
-3208 VHDYDSDNQEGAI
+3208 SDNQVGAI

-3323 NGSESGDGLTNCNIG
+3323 NGSESGDGLTNCTIG

-3352 PNSVGNVVD
+3352 PNSVGNVID

-3400 HSEYPFIKLTIKNKF
+3400 HSEYPFIKLTIKNQF

-3442 ISVILQSDM
+3442 IVIDFQSDM
-3451 LEGKSKEKLDNSNDF
+3451 LGGKSKEKLDNSNDF

-3475 LNVYGA
+3475 LNVYGG

-3493 DVRVAEGMKC
+3493 DIIVAKGLKC
-3503 DTVSTT
+3503 SAPST
-3509 SDIFNASGVSANFVY
+3509 SSSGEFNASGVSANLVY

-3536 NVDVLNGHIYKSVT
+3536 NVDVLNGHIYKAVT

-3580 IYLLNRSDKN
+3580 IYLLDRTDKS
-3590 NKFIDHEG
+3590 NKYIDHEG
-3598 NTETGAILSDLASE
+3598 NTESGAILSDLASE

-3640 TTEFVKN
+3640 TAEFVKT
-3647 DCFEKCIS
+3647 DCFETCVS
-3655 KPASPLTWNDIN
+3655 SPASSLTWDDIN
-3667 IKIGEAVYGG
+3667 IQIGEAIYGG

-3691 STVLKYTDRYNIDKA
+3691 STVLKYTDKYNIDKA
-3706 FTTENSRLVDLAEL
+3706 FTTNNTHLVGLDEL
-3720 PNGTTKGFGGNTTI
+3720 PNKTTEGFGGNTTI

-3739 SNPSSTRDHITI
+3739 SDPSSTRDHITI

-3757 SIVLPKGTDLFGY
+3757 SIVLPNGTDLFGY

-3785 DHYFYGGGEEYAKP
+3785 DHYFYGDGYDKP
-3799 EEQGTDKNIYVYDS
+3799 VGQSDTIYVYDS

-3842 TINKPKIINTFQRM
+3842 TINNPKIINTFQRM

-3900 LKGNKLQGKTV
+3900 LDGNKLQDKSV
-3911 NRARNYMGLANNI
+3911 KRARNYMGLANNI

-3943 WRNDTGEIPASGD
+3943 WRNDTGEVPASGD

-3971 QYKKDTDE
+3971 QKDKDE

-4054 DNGNNP
+4054 DNGKTP

-4073 DAKQNRY
+4073 DTMQNRY

-4085 FPTGFSGLKT
+4085 FPTGFDGLKT

-4119 ITCFTYKD
+4119 ITGFTYKD
-4127 AMKFNNDNS
+4127 AMKFNNDNR

-4149 PVTVHSWKMR
+4149 PVTIHSWKMR
-4159 SGHPDNKNDYSCDL
+4159 SGHPTDTNKYSCDL

-4178 LPGKTEGNVDID
+4178 LPAKTEGNVDID
-4190 NEDVAGKYTL
+4190 NKDVAGGYTL

-4289 APAYSKYNSE
+4289 APAYSEYKSE
-4299 KDNKPIISKVAT
+4299 DNNKPIISKVAT

-4323 EKVENNTNLSEGKD
+4323 EKVENNTNLSEGTT

-4350 VNNTTKIFKKNT
+4350 VDPNLIYQKTT
-4362 DGYAPVNNIKDVIA
+4362 DGYTLVNISNVTV
-4376 GENYFCEVPRIYTY
+4376 GNNYFCEVPRIYTY

-4458 DNTEWNITKKAAG
+4458 DNTEWDTTNKATG

-4549 LDLHLAEAIKRAKE
+4549 LDLHLAEAIKRAKK
-4563 EKDVATGT
+4563 EKDAATGT

-4592 INFIDTIGADGKA
+4592 INFIDTIGADGKV

-4623 SDFVCGTGIFHG
+4623 SDFVCGTGIFQG

-4750 NEATNPDDMKALKY
+4750 NDATKPDDMKALKY

-4773 YQYANRTDA
+4773 YQYAYRTDT

-4790 TYLRTGLDSD
+4790 TFLRTGLDSD

-4821 VKAGSSSA
+4821 VKVASSSA
-4829 SSSSPSSST
+4829 SSST
-4838 PSSSSPSSAPSSSSP
+4838 P

-4858 VSTPFAYEPLFDANH
+4858 VSTPFAYEPLFDDNH
-4873 AATTLAASNIMND
+4873 AATTLTASNIMND

-4934 NAYNYLGGTMTTY
+4934 NAYNYLGGIMTTY

-4960 KGDISKATKTINGIF
+4960 KGDISKSTGKNNGIF

-4986 SDFSVKNDVTKN
+4986 SDFSVKDDVTKN
-4998 LLVYTNNNVDIDSDT
+4998 LLVYTNNNVDINSDT
-5013 EAYDVVNKYLRY
+5013 EAYDVVNKNLSY

-5103 GICLPFTVHKVV
+5103 GICLPFTIHKVV

-5125 YGIPTTDELS
+5125 YGTPTADELS
-5135 TPALNT
+5135 TPSLNT

-5153 TTVGK
+5153 TTVDK
-5158 DGTDIAA
+5158 NGTDIAA

-5189 AGSSSP
+5189 AGTGST

-5201 TSAGSGSPSLSEG
+5201 PSAGSGSPSLSEG

-5236 ANPYYAAPHTY
+5236 ANPYYATPHTY

-5256 VPYIVRFPGDGYY
+5256 VPYIVRFPGEGYY

-5296 GYENM
+5296 GYENK

-5351 ETSTATSIMPFRT
+5351 EASTATSVMPFRT
-5364 YMTAKTTKAKALSY
+5364 YMTAKTTKAKAMSY
-5378 APSMIKIA
+5378 APYMIKIA

-5391 DKITP
+5391 DKIIP

-5402 KDDATGSYLIVRP
+5402 KDEATGSYLIVRP
-5415 INNNKVRIESNIST
+5415 LTNNKVRIESNIST

-5465 AKIMVQ
+5465 TKIMVQ